1 MAAQY
6 SFDIVSELNL
16 QEVRNAVDQ
25 AMKEIRQRFD
35 FKDSKS
41 DITIEEEKALLVVSD
56 DEYKLKAVLDILHGR
71 LIKRGISPKA
81 LTPGKVEQ
89 ALGGTVRQRIELKQG
104 IVGDDAKAITRLIKE
119 SGLKV
124 QTQIQ
129 GLQLRVSG
137 KSKDDLQAVI
147 ALLRAKEDLPVAL
160 QFTNYR

>member
-1 MAAQY
+1 MAAQF
-6 SFDIVSELNL
+6 SFDIVSTIDL

-35 FKDSKS
+35 FKGSKS
-41 DITIEEEKALLVVSD
+41 DIAIEADKALIVISD
-56 DEYKLKAVLDILHGR
+56 DEFKLKAVMDILHGR

-81 LTPGKVEQ
+81 LSPGKLEP
-89 ALGGTVRQRIELKQG
+89 ALTGTVRQKIELKLG
-104 IVGDDAKAITRLIKE
+104 LAGEDAKTITKLIKE

-129 GLQLRVSG
+129 GDQLRVTG
-137 KSKDDLQAVI
+137 KSKDDLQGVM
-147 ALLRAKEDLPVAL
+147 ALLRAKESLPVAL

>member
-6 SFDIVSELNL
+6 SFDIVSTLDL

-35 FKDSKS
+35 FKGSKS
-41 DITIEEEKALLVVSD
+41 DITIEADKALVVVSD
-56 DEYKLKAVLDILHGR
+56 DEYKLKAVLDILHSR
-71 LIKRGISPKA
+71 LIKRGVSLKA
-81 LTPGKVEQ
+81 LNPGKVEP

-104 IVGDDAKAITRLIKE
+104 ISGDDAKTITKLIKD

-129 GLQLRVSG
+129 GPQLRVSG

-147 ALLRAKEDLPVAL
+147 ALLRAKEELPVAL

>member
-1 MAAQY
+1 MAAQF
-6 SFDIVSELNL
+6 SFDIVSTLDM

-35 FKDSKS
+35 FKGSKS
-41 DITIEEEKALLVVSD
+41 DITIENDKALIVISD
-56 DEYKLKAVLDILHGR
+56 DEFKLKSVMDILHGR

-81 LTPGKVEQ
+81 LAPGKMEQ
-89 ALGGTVRQRIELKQG
+89 ALGGTVRQKIELKMG
-104 IVGDDAKAITRLIKE
+104 LAGEDAKTITKLIKE

-129 GLQLRVSG
+129 GDQLRVSG
-137 KSKDDLQAVI
+137 KSKDDLQAVM
-147 ALLRAKEDLPVAL
+147 ALLRAKESLPVAL

>member
-6 SFDIVSELNL
+6 SFDIVSKLDL

-35 FKDSKS
+35 FKGSKS
-41 DITIEEEKALLVVSD
+41 DITIENDKALIVVSD
-56 DEYKLKAVLDILHGR
+56 DEFKLKSVMDILHGR

-81 LTPGKVEQ
+81 LSPGKLEQ
-89 ALGGTVRQRIELKQG
+89 ALGGTVRQKVELKQG
-104 IVGDDAKAITRLIKE
+104 LAGDDAKLVTKLIKE

-129 GLQLRVSG
+129 GDQLRVMG
-137 KSKDDLQAVI
+137 KSKDDLQAVMT
-147 ALLRAKEDLPVAL
+147 LLRAKDDLPVAL

>member
-1 MAAQY
+1 VAAQY
-6 SFDIVSELNL
+6 SFDIVSKLDL

-35 FKDSKS
+35 FKGSKS
-41 DITIEEEKALLVVSD
+41 DITIENDKALIVVSD
-56 DEYKLKAVLDILHGR
+56 DEFKLKSVMDILHGR

-81 LTPGKVEQ
+81 LSPGKLEQ
-89 ALGGTVRQRIELKQG
+89 ALGGTVRQKVELKQG
-104 IVGDDAKAITRLIKE
+104 LAGDDAKLVTKLIKE

-129 GLQLRVSG
+129 GDQLRVMG
-137 KSKDDLQAVI
+137 KSKDDLQAVMT
-147 ALLRAKEDLPVAL
+147 LLRAKDDLPVAL

>member
-1 MAAQY
+1 MATLF
-6 SFDIVSELNL
+6 SFDIVSELDL

-35 FKDSKS
+35 FKGSNS
-41 DITIEEEKALLVVSD
+41 EITIEEEKALLILSD
-56 DEYKLKAVLDILHGR
+56 DEFKLKAVLDILHGR
-71 LIKRGISPKA
+71 LIKRGISIKA
-81 LTPGKVEQ
+81 LNPGKVEA

-104 IVGDDAKAITRLIKE
+104 LSADDARTINKLIKE

-129 GLQLRVSG
+129 GPQLRVSG
-137 KSKDDLQAVI
+137 KNKDDLQGVM
-147 ALLRAKEDLPVAL
+147 ALLRAKETLPVAL

>member
-1 MAAQY
+1 MAAQS
-6 SFDIVSELNL
+6 SFDIVSTLDL

-35 FKDSKS
+35 FKGSKS
-41 DITIEEEKALLVVSD
+41 EITIEADKALIVLSD
-56 DEYKLKAVLDILHGR
+56 DEFKLKAVLDILHGR

-81 LTPGKVEQ
+81 LNPGKVEP
-89 ALGGTVRQRIELKQG
+89 ALAGTVRQKIELKMG
-104 IVGDDAKAITRLIKE
+104 LAGEDAKTVTRLIKE

-129 GLQLRVSG
+129 GDQLRVSG
-137 KSKDDLQAVI
+137 KSKDDLQAVM
-147 ALLRAKEDLPVAL
+147 ALLRGKDDLPVAL